1 MLRQLMLSKKIKGL
15 RDSLNALLEDERKLA
30 TREAELA
37 EAVEQAETEEEVDAI
52 EESVT
57 EIEEEKAAIAEKKS
71 KLENDIAELE
81 GELDELKAKEPDNTE
96 RKKGVEKM
104 EKRELRDLI
113 GSFVRTKGRMLREDP
128 PAEPE
133 LVGFKIIDGGV
144 LVPEEILAPEKEKR
158 DVVDLTKYVRVRKV
172 NSGSGKV
179 PLLKKSGS
187 RLYTVEELEKNPE
200 LAKPRV
206 EDVDYSIDTYRGY
219 VPISQ
224 EVIDDADY
232 DIVGLIAE
240 DMADQELNTKNAAI
254 AAILKSAPAVS
265 YTGEGENKTADTV
278 VGVDGLKTVL
288 NTKLKRVY
296 NTKLYV
302 SSSLYN
308 ELDLLKDKN
317 GRYLLQDSI
326 TAASGKS
333 FAGREVIVLDD
344 DVIGE
349 TAGDLVAFVGDAYE
363 FVTLFDRKQ
372 MSAKWIDMN
381 IYGELLGIFV
391 RFDAVKF
398 DEAAGYYFEW
408 EPEPEDDGS
417 EVEGDGSEVEDDSSG
432 EG

>member
-1 MLRQLMLSKKIKGL
+1 MLRQLMIAKQIEQRK
-15 RDSLNALLEDERKLA
+15 NAL
-30 TREAELA
+30 AELA
-37 EAVEQAETEEEVDAI
+37 KQEESFKVRSQELEAAIEEAQTDEEITAVTEEVEKLEAEQAEL
-52 EESVT
+52 
-57 EIEEEKAAIAEKKS
+57 KEKKS
-71 KLENDIAELE
+71 KLEDEIAELE
-81 GELDELKAKEPDNTE
+81 GELEEIKSKEPDNTE

-113 GSFVRTKGRMLREDP
+113 GSFVRTKGRMLREEP
-128 PAEPE
+128 SVEPE
-133 LVGFKIIDGGV
+133 LVGFKIVDGGV
-144 LVPEEILAPEKEKR
+144 LIPEEILAPEKEKR

-265 YTGEGENKTADTV
+265 YTGEDENKTADTV

-349 TAGDLVAFVGDAYE
+349 AAGDLVAFVGDAYE

-372 MSAKWIDMN
+372 MSAKWVDMN

-408 EPEPEDDGS
+408 EPDPEDDGS
-417 EVEGDGSEVEDDSSG
+417 EG
-432 EG
+432 EGGGGN

>member
-1 MLRQLMLSKKIKGL
+1 MLKQLMLSKKIKGL

-37 EAVEQAETEEEVDAI
+37 EAVDQAETEEEVAAI

-57 EIEEEKAAIAEKKS
+57 EIEEEKDAIAEKKS
-71 KLENDIAELE
+71 KLESDIAELE

-133 LVGFKIIDGGV
+133 LVGFKVVDGGV

-158 DVVDLTKYVRVRKV
+158 DVVDLSKYVRIRKV
-172 NSGSGKV
+172 NRGSGKV

-187 RLYTVEELEKNPE
+187 RLYTVDELEKNPE
-200 LAKPRV
+200 LAKPSV

-232 DIVGLIAE
+232 DIVGLVAE

-254 AAILKSAPAVS
+254 ATILKSAPALE
-265 YTGEGENKTADTV
+265 YEDGADGKPDPDKPLPV
-278 VGVDGLKTVL
+278 VGIDGLKTVL

-302 SSSLYN
+302 SASLYN

-344 DVIGE
+344 DIIG
-349 TAGDLVAFVGDAYE
+349 TSAGDLVAFVGDAYE

-417 EVEGDGSEVEDDSSG
+417 EVEGDGSG

>member
-1 MLRQLMLSKKIKGL
+1 MLRQLMIAKQIEQRK
-15 RDSLNALLEDERKLA
+15 NAL
-30 TREAELA
+30 AELA
-37 EAVEQAETEEEVDAI
+37 KQEESFKVRSQELEAAIEEAQTDEEITAVTEEVEKLEAEQAEL
-52 EESVT
+52 
-57 EIEEEKAAIAEKKS
+57 KEKKS
-71 KLENDIAELE
+71 KLEDEIAELE
-81 GELDELKAKEPDNTE
+81 GELEEIKSKEPDNTE

-113 GSFVRTKGRMLREDP
+113 GSFVRTKGRMLRENP
-128 PAEPE
+128 SAQSE
-133 LVGFKIIDGGV
+133 LVGFKIVDGGV

-187 RLYTVEELEKNPE
+187 RLYTVEELEKNPK
-200 LAKPRV
+200 LAKPSIV
-206 EDVDYSIDTYRGY
+206 KVDYSIKTYRGY

-254 AAILKSAPAVS
+254 ASILKTAPAPEYEKDS
-265 YTGEGENKTADTV
+265 NGEPDPDKPLPV

-372 MSAKWIDMN
+372 MSAKWIDLN

-398 DEAAGYYFEW
+398 DEAAGYYFKW
-408 EPEPEDDGS
+408 EPELEDDGS
-417 EVEGDGSEVEDDSSG
+417 GAEGDGG
-432 EG
+432 N

>member
-1 MLRQLMLSKKIKGL
+1 MLSKKIKGL

-37 EAVEQAETEEEVDAI
+37 EAVDQAETEEEVAAI

-133 LVGFKIIDGGV
+133 LVGFKIVDGGV

-187 RLYTVEELEKNPE
+187 RLHTVEELEKNPE
-200 LAKPRV
+200 LAKPSI
-206 EDVDYSIDTYRGY
+206 EEVDYSIETYRGY

-254 AAILKSAPAVS
+254 ASILKTAPAPEYEEGS
-265 YTGEGENKTADTV
+265 DGEPDPDKPLPV
-278 VGVDGLKTVL
+278 VGIDGLKTVL

-372 MSAKWIDMN
+372 MSAKWVDMN

-417 EVEGDGSEVEDDSSG
+417 EVEGGGSG

>member
-1 MLRQLMLSKKIKGL
+1 M
-15 RDSLNALLEDERKLA
+15 
-30 TREAELA
+30 
-37 EAVEQAETEEEVDAI
+37 
-52 EESVT
+52 
-57 EIEEEKAAIAEKKS
+57 
-71 KLENDIAELE
+71 
-81 GELDELKAKEPDNTE
+81 
-96 RKKGVEKM
+96 
-104 EKRELRDLI
+104 
-113 GSFVRTKGRMLREDP
+113 
-128 PAEPE
+128 
-133 LVGFKIIDGGV
+133 
-144 LVPEEILAPEKEKR
+144 
-158 DVVDLTKYVRVRKV
+158 
-172 NSGSGKV
+172 
-179 PLLKKSGS
+179 
-187 RLYTVEELEKNPE
+187 
-200 LAKPRV
+200 
-206 EDVDYSIDTYRGY
+206 
-219 VPISQ
+219 PIYQ

-372 MSAKWIDMN
+372 MSAKWVDMN

-417 EVEGDGSEVEDDSSG
+417 EVEGDGG
-432 EG
+432 N

>member
-37 EAVEQAETEEEVDAI
+37 EAVEQAETEEEVAAI

-71 KLENDIAELE
+71 KLESDIAELE

-96 RKKGVEKM
+96 RKKGVEKVKDK
-104 EKRELRDLI
+104 EFRDKL
-113 GSFVRTKGRMLREDP
+113 GLYVRSKGKVLREEP
-128 PAEPE
+128 VEPE
-133 LVGFKIIDGGV
+133 EPEIVGFKVVDGGV
-144 LVPEEILAPEKEKR
+144 LIPEEILAPQRKKE
-158 DVVDLTKYVRVRKV
+158 DAVDLTKYVHVIKTNR
-172 NSGSGKV
+172 GSGKI
-179 PLLKKSGS
+179 PLIKKSGS
-187 RLYTVEELEKNPE
+187 KMNTVAELEKNPE
-200 LAKPRV
+200 LAKP
-206 EDVDYSIDTYRGY
+206 EIDDVSYDIDTYRGY
-219 VPISQ
+219 IPVSQ
-224 EVIDDADY
+224 EAIEDADY

-240 DMADQELNTKNAAI
+240 EIADQELNTKNAAI
-254 AAILKSAPAVS
+254 ATILKSAPAPE
-265 YTGEGENKTADTV
+265 YEDDDDGEPDPDKPLSV

-349 TAGDLVAFVGDAYE
+349 AAGDLVAFVGDAYE

-372 MSAKWIDMN
+372 MSAKWIDLN

-398 DEAAGYYFEW
+398 DEAAGYYFTW
-408 EPEPEDDGS
+408 EP
-417 EVEGDGSEVEDDSSG
+417 EVEGDGG
-432 EG
+432 N

>member
-1 MLRQLMLSKKIKGL
+1 MLRQLMIAKQIEQRK
-15 RDSLNALLEDERKLA
+15 NAL
-30 TREAELA
+30 AELA
-37 EAVEQAETEEEVDAI
+37 KQEESFKVRSQELEAAIEEAQTDEEITAVTEEVAKLEAEQAELKEKKTKLEEE
-52 EESVT
+52 
-57 EIEEEKAAIAEKKS
+57 
-71 KLENDIAELE
+71 IAELE

-133 LVGFKIIDGGV
+133 LVGFKIVDGGV
-144 LVPEEILAPEKEKR
+144 LIPEEILAPEKEKR
-158 DVVDLTKYVRVRKV
+158 DVVDLSKYVRIRKV
-172 NSGSGKV
+172 NRGSGKV

-187 RLYTVEELEKNPE
+187 RLYTVDELEKNPE
-200 LAKPRV
+200 LAKPSV
-206 EDVDYSIDTYRGY
+206 EEVDYSIDTYRGY

-254 AAILKSAPAVS
+254 ASILKTAPAPS
-265 YTGEGENKTADTV
+265 YTNGVADTV

-372 MSAKWIDMN
+372 MSAKWVDMN

-417 EVEGDGSEVEDDSSG
+417 EVEGDGSG

>member
-1 MLRQLMLSKKIKGL
+1 MLKQLMLSKQIEQ
-15 RDSLNALLEDERKLA
+15 RWNALEELVKQEEALKVRSEQLEAAIEEAANDDEL
-30 TREAELA
+30 
-37 EAVEQAETEEEVDAI
+37 EAVTEEVAKLEAEQAELKEKKTKLEEE
-52 EESVT
+52 
-57 EIEEEKAAIAEKKS
+57 
-71 KLENDIAELE
+71 IAELE
-81 GELDELKAKEPDNTE
+81 GELDELKAKDPDNTE

-113 GSFVRTKGRMLREDP
+113 GSFVRTKGRMLRDDP

-133 LVGFKIIDGGV
+133 LVGFKIVDGGV

-187 RLYTVEELEKNPE
+187 RLYTVDELGENPE
-200 LAKPRV
+200 LAKPSV

-232 DIVGLIAE
+232 DIVGLVAE

-254 AAILKSAPAVS
+254 ASILKTAPAVS
-265 YTGEGENKTADTV
+265 YTGTGENKTADTV

-349 TAGDLVAFVGDAYE
+349 AAGDLVAFVGDAYE

-372 MSAKWIDMN
+372 MSAKWVDMN

-398 DEAAGYYFEW
+398 DESAGYYFEW

-417 EVEGDGSEVEDDSSG
+417 EVEGDGSEVEDDG
-432 EG
+432 GN

>member
-1 MLRQLMLSKKIKGL
+1 MLKQLMLSKKIKGL

-71 KLENDIAELE
+71 KLESDIAELE

-133 LVGFKIIDGGV
+133 LVGFKIVDGGV

-187 RLYTVEELEKNPE
+187 R
-200 LAKPRV
+200 R
-206 EDVDYSIDTYRGY
+206 SI
-219 VPISQ
+219 
-224 EVIDDADY
+224 
-232 DIVGLIAE
+232 
-240 DMADQELNTKNAAI
+240 
-254 AAILKSAPAVS
+254 PAH
-265 YTGEGENKTADTV
+265 
-278 VGVDGLKTVL
+278 
-288 NTKLKRVY
+288 
-296 NTKLYV
+296 
-302 SSSLYN
+302 
-308 ELDLLKDKN
+308 
-317 GRYLLQDSI
+317 
-326 TAASGKS
+326 
-333 FAGREVIVLDD
+333 AG
-344 DVIGE
+344 
-349 TAGDLVAFVGDAYE
+349 
-363 FVTLFDRKQ
+363 
-372 MSAKWIDMN
+372 
-381 IYGELLGIFV
+381 
-391 RFDAVKF
+391 
-398 DEAAGYYFEW
+398 
-408 EPEPEDDGS
+408 
-417 EVEGDGSEVEDDSSG
+417 
-432 EG
+432 

>member
-37 EAVEQAETEEEVDAI
+37 EAVDQAETEEEVAAI

-133 LVGFKIIDGGV
+133 LVGFKVVDGGV

-187 RLYTVEELEKNPE
+187 RLHTVEELEKNPE
-200 LAKPRV
+200 LAKPSI
-206 EDVDYSIDTYRGY
+206 EEVDYSIETYRGY

-254 AAILKSAPAVS
+254 ASILKTAPAPS
-265 YTGEGENKTADTV
+265 YTNGVADTV

-372 MSAKWIDMN
+372 MSAKWVDMN

-417 EVEGDGSEVEDDSSG
+417 EVEGGGSG

>member
-30 TREAELA
+30 AREAELA
-37 EAVEQAETEEEVDAI
+37 EAVEQAETEEEIAAI

-128 PAEPE
+128 PTEPE
-133 LVGFKIIDGGV
+133 LVGFKVVDGGV

-158 DVVDLTKYVRVRKV
+158 DVVDLSKYVRIRKV
-172 NSGSGKV
+172 NRGSGKV

-200 LAKPRV
+200 LAKPSV

-232 DIVGLIAE
+232 DIVGLVAE

-254 AAILKSAPAVS
+254 ASILKSAPAPS
-265 YTGEGENKTADTV
+265 YTNDVADTV

-326 TAASGKS
+326 TAASGKTL
-333 FAGREVIVLDD
+333 AGREVIVLDD

-372 MSAKWIDMN
+372 MSAKWIDLN

-398 DEAAGYYFEW
+398 DEAAGYYFTW
-408 EPEPEDDGS
+408 EP
-417 EVEGDGSEVEDDSSG
+417 EVEGDGG
-432 EG
+432 N